1 MRVIDFFDKSA
12 DAAGDRMLVVSDE
25 AHYSYAEARS
35 HSIRL
40 AAAFQAQ
47 GLQVNDR
54 VGILAPN
61 VPEALLSMLGVWRA
75 GACWVPLNPR
85 NSIEATIDFMNEV
98 GCQWLILHSSY
109 RDHLEQMREQVPTL
123 EHVIGLDAS
132 FDGAVPSE
140 VFLSRGDGRQVTDWG
155 DPFGRPDVE
164 CVTWA
169 TGGTTGNSKAVVMT
183 NRVWTAVMQLAAL
196 HWPRAE
202 DPVNLMVAPITHA
215 AGVMA
220 MVYASLGATVIM
232 RRGFDAADVL
242 DCVERHRVTHM
253 FLPPTAYY
261 GALERQREQPRDCS
275 SLRMLLLGGGP
286 VSPERF
292 GEGVAAFG
300 ACMVQ
305 SWGQT
310 ESPFMLTFLS
320 ADEVAEAAAGD
331 RPQRLA
337 SCGRATFSSQVAAM
351 DDAGQLLGPNER
363 GELVARGQLVSPG
376 YLGRPA
382 DTAEVRRFGWHHT
395 GDVGYLDD
403 DGYVYIVDRKKDMVI
418 TGGFNVFSVEVEAA
432 ILAMPEVRECA
443 VIGVP
448 DHRWGEAV
456 MAVVVPAVD
465 GWDDADCVID
475 AARRALGSVKA
486 PKQVTFVESI
496 PRTPVGKVD
505 KKTLRAGF
513 WHGHERAVN

>member
-1 MRVIDFFDKSA
+1 
-12 DAAGDRMLVVSDE
+12 
-25 AHYSYAEARS
+25 
-35 HSIRL
+35 
-40 AAAFQAQ
+40 
-47 GLQVNDR
+47 
-54 VGILAPN
+54 
-61 VPEALLSMLGVWRA
+61 
-75 GACWVPLNPR
+75 
-85 NSIEATIDFMNEV
+85 
-98 GCQWLILHSSY
+98 
-109 RDHLEQMREQVPTL
+109 
-123 EHVIGLDAS
+123 
-132 FDGAVPSE
+132 
-140 VFLSRGDGRQVTDWG
+140 
-155 DPFGRPDVE
+155 
-164 CVTWA
+164 
-169 TGGTTGNSKAVVMT
+169 
-183 NRVWTAVMQLAAL
+183 
-196 HWPRAE
+196 
-202 DPVNLMVAPITHA
+202 
-215 AGVMA
+215 
-220 MVYASLGATVIM
+220 
-232 RRGFDAADVL
+232 
-242 DCVERHRVTHM
+242 
-253 FLPPTAYY
+253 
-261 GALERQREQPRDCS
+261 
-275 SLRMLLLGGGP
+275 MLLLGGGP